1 MRHSLTSTIKMAT
14 YFALTAGSFFFA
26 LNGLWAIW
34 SINSYLVHLS
44 PTGVAIAAREVI
56 QFFFCMGSFLGLG
69 LCAWRF
75 PAKVMEDMDSVSLP
89 GVRDRTPMF
98 AVEADSSTPHTYA
111 TELGHES
118 NSDDVPK
125 PKHAE
130 IAASRPILEADSR
143 AAHEK
148 P

>member
-1 MRHSLTSTIKMAT
+1 
-14 YFALTAGSFFFA
+14 
-26 LNGLWAIW
+26 
-34 SINSYLVHLS
+34 
-44 PTGVAIAAREVI
+44 
-56 QFFFCMGSFLGLG
+56 
-69 LCAWRF
+69 
-75 PAKVMEDMDSVSLP
+75 MEDLDNISLP

-98 AVEADSSTPHTYA
+98 AVEADSGTPHTCA

-130 IAASRPILEADSR
+130 IAASRPILEADSN
-143 AAHEK
+143 ATHEK